1 MNVQQ
6 IQLRFCLVG
15 VGFGSETVRGL
26 MNGNAETEAEY
37 DDTAIRFLE
46 ALWGEGYLSPGGPEE
61 VDRIVEGLDLSGKTL
76 LDIGC
81 GSGGVTLHLA
91 RRHGLGHAV
100 GFDVEKPVVEAA
112 RRRANAWG
120 LADRVVFVQGP
131 PGPLPFESASFDI
144 VFSKDALLHVPD
156 KDALFAEIFRVL
168 KPGGV
173 FAASNW
179 MVSHDGEPSPA
190 MRAYIAAE
198 GLSFAM
204 ASPSRYAEAMRRAG
218 FVDIATRDRNPWYR
232 EVAREELARL
242 KGPLYKTVAAA
253 VGTAYVD
260 KNIKTWEA
268 MQKVLDSGEH
278 RPTHLRGWKPEPE
291 G

>member
-1 MNVQQ
+1 M
-6 IQLRFCLVG
+6 I
-15 VGFGSETVRGL
+15 ETAD
-26 MNGNAETEAEY
+26 AEPEY

-46 ALWGEGYLSPGGPEE
+46 ALWGDGYLSPGGPEE
-61 VDRIVEGLDLSGKTL
+61 VDRVVEGLSLKGKTV

-81 GSGGVTLHLA
+81 GAGGITLHLVE
-91 RRHGLGHAV
+91 RHGAAHAT
-100 GFDVEKPVVEAA
+100 GFDVEKPVIETA
-112 RRRANAWG
+112 RRKAAMRG
-120 LADRVVFVQGP
+120 LGERVSFVQAP
-131 PGPLPFESASFDI
+131 PGPLSFTDASFDV

-179 MVSHDGEPSPA
+179 MIAHDGEPSPE
-190 MRAYIAAE
+190 MKAYVTAE

-204 ASPSRYAEAMRRAG
+204 ASPARYAQAMRRAG
-218 FVDIATRDRNPWYR
+218 FADVAVRDRNPWYR
-232 EVAREELARL
+232 EVARDELARL
-242 KGPLYKTVAAA
+242 KGELYGPVAAA
-253 VGTAYVD
+253 VGAAYVD
-260 KNIKTWEA
+260 KNIRTWEA

-278 RPTHLRGWKPEPE
+278 RPTHLRGWKPV